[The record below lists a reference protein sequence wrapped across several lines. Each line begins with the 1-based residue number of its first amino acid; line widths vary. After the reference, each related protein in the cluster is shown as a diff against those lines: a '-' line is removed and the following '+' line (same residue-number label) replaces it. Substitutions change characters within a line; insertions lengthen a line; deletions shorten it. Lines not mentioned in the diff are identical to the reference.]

1 MARRRRTTKKKTAA
15 RTPPPPE
22 QRTKEEREAA
32 RARFTDDF
40 ISYIIKPDGT
50 VVAPEGVNVE
60 VVEKRRAAF
69 AAYLRSGDKKHLEKA
84 GLIPES

>member
-1 MARRRRTTKKKTAA
+1 MARRRRTKKKAAA
-15 RTPPPPE
+15 RATPPE
-22 QRTKEEREAA
+22 DNRTQEEKDAA
-32 RARFTDDF
+32 RARFSDDF
-40 ISYIIKPDGT
+40 TSYIIKPDGT

-84 GLIPES
+84 GLTPES